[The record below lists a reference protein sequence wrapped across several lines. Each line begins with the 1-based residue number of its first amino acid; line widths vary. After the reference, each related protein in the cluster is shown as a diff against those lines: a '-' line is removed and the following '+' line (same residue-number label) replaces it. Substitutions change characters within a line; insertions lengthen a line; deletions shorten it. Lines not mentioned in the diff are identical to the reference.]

1 MRLMRRPR
9 LELPPLARLREQ
21 LEDMFNQ
28 PDLPTSGWFSGWT
41 PAVDVIED
49 KDRLTVKAEL
59 PGFRREDIDV
69 SLHENNLTI
78 CGERKYEDEKQEG
91 EMFRSERFYGKFQRT
106 VPLPFMVETSDV
118 KATYRDGVLSVTLPK
133 SEKARGKQIEV
144 AVE

>member
-1 MRLMRRPR
+1 MRRPR

-28 PDLPTSGWFSGWT
+28 PDLPMSGWFSGWT

-78 CGERKYEDEKQEG
+78 CGERKYEMKSRKAKCFVRNVSTENSSAPFR
-91 EMFRSERFYGKFQRT
+91 FRSWWKRQTSKQRI
-106 VPLPFMVETSDV
+106 VMASS
-118 KATYRDGVLSVTLPK
+118 A
-133 SEKARGKQIEV
+133 
-144 AVE
+144 